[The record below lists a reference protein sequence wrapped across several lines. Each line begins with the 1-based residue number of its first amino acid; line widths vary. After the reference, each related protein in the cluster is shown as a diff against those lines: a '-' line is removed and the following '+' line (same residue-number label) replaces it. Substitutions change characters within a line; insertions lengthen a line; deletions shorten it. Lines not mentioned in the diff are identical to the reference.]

1 MKDLQVPCAVLVSG
15 IQAAGKSTI
24 GRLLAERF
32 SKGAFLDG
40 DWMRQL
46 IVTGRADM
54 RANPSEEAIRQLHL
68 RYRNG
73 TQVIDNLVA
82 AGFTAIHAETVLEDG
97 LSNYPE
103 WVKSRPL
110 RIVLLAPDPETV
122 MEREMTRGSRAYDKW
137 MTDGK
142 SFEDA
147 VRQFHE
153 WVERTPRI
161 GLRIDST
168 DQTPDE
174 TVENI
179 LARWDVALV

>member
-1 MKDLQVPCAVLVSG
+1 MKDSQDPCAVLVSG

-24 GRLLAERF
+24 GRSLAERF
-32 SKGAFLDG
+32 PKGAFLDG
-40 DWMRQL
+40 DWMRKL

-54 RANPSEEAIRQLHL
+54 KADPSEEAIRQLHL

-73 TQVIDNLVA
+73 TQLIDNLVA
-82 AGFTAIHAETVLEDG
+82 SGFTAIHGETVLEDG
-97 LSNYPE
+97 LSSYPG

-110 RIVLLAPDPETV
+110 RIVLLTPDPKTV
-122 MEREMTRGSRAYDKW
+122 MEREIARGSRAYEKW
-137 MTDGK
+137 MIDGR

-153 WVERTPRI
+153 WVQRTPKI
-161 GLRIDST
+161 GLRVDST

-179 LARWDVALV
+179 LARWDEAVV